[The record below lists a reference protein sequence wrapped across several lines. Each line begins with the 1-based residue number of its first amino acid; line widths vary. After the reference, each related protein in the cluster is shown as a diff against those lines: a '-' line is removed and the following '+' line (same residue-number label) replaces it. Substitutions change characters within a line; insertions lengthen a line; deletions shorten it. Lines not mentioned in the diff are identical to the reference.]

1 MDRLTNTVRPYAWGS
16 TTAIPELLG
25 TEPTGEPQAEMWMGA
40 HPGAP
45 SRTDRGA
52 GPVSLADV
60 IAADPEG
67 ELGPDAVR
75 AFGPRLPF
83 LLKLLA
89 ADSPLSLQV
98 HPDLTRAQEG
108 YADEEKRGVPAD
120 APHRNYKDANHKPE
134 LLCALT
140 PFEGLCGFRHP
151 AEAATLLEGLGV
163 SALKPYADI
172 LRAAPEDAALREV
185 LTAVL
190 GADRDETAETV
201 EQAAAAARRLAGE
214 GGPHAD
220 SYAAY
225 AAIAHH
231 YPGDPGVLAA
241 MLLNHVR
248 LQPGEALYLGAGIP
262 HAYLGGLGV
271 ELMANS
277 DNVLRCGLTPKH
289 VDVPELLR
297 VVRFAPRDAGV
308 LRPEEATASG
318 EEVYETPTDEFRLSR
333 FVLAPGGPARTL
345 DDRTPQ
351 ILLCT
356 AGTVAL
362 HATATGTGPD
372 GGPVSRTGAG
382 SRTDASSRTDAAS
395 GTDAASRTD
404 LALAPGESAFVPAGE
419 RVELTGEGTVFRAT
433 VAL

>member
-60 IAADPEG
+60 IAADPER

-89 ADSPLSLQV
+89 AGSPLSLQV
-98 HPDLTRAQEG
+98 HPDLDQAKEG
-108 YADEEKRGVPAD
+108 YADEERRGVPLD

-134 LLCALT
+134 LICALT

-151 AEAATLLEGLGV
+151 AETVALLEALGV
-163 SALKPYADI
+163 GALKPYADI
-172 LRAAPEDAALREV
+172 LRAAPADAALREV

-190 GADRDETAETV
+190 SADHAETAETV
-201 EQAAAAARRLAGE
+201 EQAAAAARRLATE
-214 GGPHAD
+214 GGPYAD
-220 SYAAY
+220 ACAAY

-248 LQPGEALYLGAGIP
+248 LQPGEALFLGAGIP

-297 VVRFAPRDAGV
+297 VVRFEPRDAGV

-318 EEVYETPTDEFRLSR
+318 EEVYGTPTDEFRLSR
-333 FVLAPGGPARTL
+333 FVLAPGTAPHPL

-351 ILLCT
+351 VLLCT
-356 AGTVAL
+356 AGEVTV
-362 HATATGTGPD
+362 
-372 GGPVSRTGAG
+372 R
-382 SRTDASSRTDAAS
+382 S
-395 GTDAASRTD
+395 GTDGAAT
-404 LALAPGESAFVPAGE
+404 LAPGESVFVRAGE

-433 VAL
+433 LVA